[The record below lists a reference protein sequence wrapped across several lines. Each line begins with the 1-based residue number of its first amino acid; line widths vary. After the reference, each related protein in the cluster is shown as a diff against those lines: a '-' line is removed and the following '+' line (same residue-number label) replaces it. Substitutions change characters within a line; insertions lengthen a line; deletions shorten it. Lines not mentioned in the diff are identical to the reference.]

1 MLWGYSRNR
10 EEGVDDSCQILKSIT
25 FQVQLSRSHLIF
37 NSSVLIGF
45 LNFLL
50 WKQFQQKLPFH
61 GKLCP
66 IFLPNLSA
74 FVVLEAIH
82 KWMRLFGCP
91 LLFPYLLTQ
100 LLSRFLQLQL
110 CTQVLLPK
118 LMPKEMVIK
127 LWPKHRIA
135 DDPELDAQVPAAV
148 PPGQGQRHPP
158 AALLH
163 LQDLRLQGADPE
175 HVGGLKLTVV

>member
-163 LQDLRLQGADPE
+163 LQDLRLQGSNQPCI
-175 HVGGLKLTVV
+175 